1 MKIAKNVA
9 ASIRHRLLI
18 RSKQEIRPFNEVLQ
32 YYAMERFLYRLSNS
46 TLANQYI
53 LKGALMLKVW
63 SAPDTRPTMDID
75 LLGKTS
81 NEIENIRR
89 QMQTILSANV
99 VADGLNFMVETM
111 QLEPITEEADYHG
124 VRVSFLG
131 YLDTAK
137 INMQIDIGI
146 GDIVYPAPIQAK
158 LPTILDLPAPEI
170 LIYSL
175 ESAIAEKFEAIVKL
189 GLVNSRMKDFYDI
202 WMLSRQFDFDWIT
215 LMTAIKL
222 TFERRGT
229 KIPSEIVAFSDS
241 FIDDK
246 QVQWAAF
253 RKRLKQDHVPNEFK
267 TIVSLLIVF
276 FSSINIE
283 LSIIL
288 VMKFLIIEN
297 MFPILQSPLAIMF
310 FII

>member
-175 ESAIAEKFEAIVKL
+175 ESAIAEKF
-189 GLVNSRMKDFYDI
+189 
-202 WMLSRQFDFDWIT
+202 
-215 LMTAIKL
+215 
-222 TFERRGT
+222 
-229 KIPSEIVAFSDS
+229 
-241 FIDDK
+241 
-246 QVQWAAF
+246 
-253 RKRLKQDHVPNEFK
+253 
-267 TIVSLLIVF
+267 
-276 FSSINIE
+276 
-283 LSIIL
+283 
-288 VMKFLIIEN
+288 
-297 MFPILQSPLAIMF
+297 
-310 FII
+310 